1 MDLKV
6 LPENFAVCRLLPE
19 TKTAWV
25 EGGFS
30 SVTVT
35 PSEVSVVCET
45 RFVPDD
51 VKHEPGWRC
60 LRVQGTFD
68 FDAVGVLAAL
78 AVPLAEA
85 GVPILALSTFDT
97 DYLLVKDSRL
107 PDAVSALENAGH
119 TVHDLV

>member
-1 MDLKV
+1 MDLEI
-6 LPENFAVCRLLPE
+6 LAESFAVCRLLPE
-19 TKTAWV
+19 TETAWV
-25 EGGFS
+25 EGVFS
-30 SVTVT
+30 SVILT

-68 FDAVGVLAAL
+68 FGAIGVLVAL

-85 GVPILALSTFDT
+85 GVPILAISTFDT

-107 PDAVSALENAGH
+107 SDAVSALENAGH
-119 TVHDLV
+119 TVHNLA